1 MKLIIT
7 EQQLR
12 MIIEGEGKLFNVP
25 SEMISRKDDGIDKV
39 FNLFNK
45 NKDIKNWVGIK
56 VIGDIDLTYHYDEHL
71 RDFCNV
77 LVEVT
82 GDLETTNREEI
93 SFPLLEKVGGDL
105 DVEMTLVELPKLRYV
120 GGNFKGY
127 NSGLT
132 ELPDLEYV
140 GGRLSLR
147 RTNIKD
153 LPKLEYVGDFLNI
166 MYTPLAKTT
175 TIEELRNKI
184 DVKYEIY
191 L

>member
-7 EQQLR
+7 EEQLR
-12 MIIEGEGKLFNVP
+12 MIIENESSAFIVP
-25 SEMISRKDDGIDKV
+25 SDLLYDEGINKIYNLYSKFKDKRNWLGIEV
-39 FNLFNK
+39 H
-45 NKDIKNWVGIK
+45 
-56 VIGDIDLTYHYDEHL
+56 GDIDFSYDYDEHL

-82 GDLETTNREEI
+82 GNLEINNRKGI
-93 SFPLLEKVGGDL
+93 SFPLLEKVGGNL
-105 DVEMTLVELPKLRYV
+105 NVEMTSVELPKLKYV
-120 GGNFKGY
+120 GGDFKGY

-132 ELPDLEYV
+132 ELPELEYV

-153 LPKLEYVGDFLNI
+153 LPKLKYVGDFLNI
-166 MYTPLAKTT
+166 IFTPLAKTT
-175 TIEELRNKI
+175 TEEELRDKI

>member
-7 EQQLR
+7 EEQYRL
-12 MIIEGEGKLFNVP
+12 IIEGEGRLLNVP
-25 SEMISRKDDGIDKV
+25 SEMISQKDDGIDKV

-56 VIGDIDLTYHYDEHL
+56 VLGDIDLTYHYDEHL

-82 GDLETTNREEI
+82 SDLEITNRKGI
-93 SFPLLEKVGGDL
+93 AFPLLEKVGGNL
-105 DVEMTLVELPKLRYV
+105 DVEMTYVKLPKLKYV
-120 GGNFKGY
+120 GGDFKGY
-127 NSGLT
+127 NSNLT
-132 ELPDLEYV
+132 ELPELEYV
-140 GGRLSLR
+140 GDRLSLR

-166 MYTPLAKTT
+166 MFTPLSEMTT
-175 TIEELRNKI
+175 EEELRNKI
-184 DVKYEIY
+184 DVKGEIY